1 MDVNYSTQSTTNIGK
16 DRIMFNPSPVS
27 ISEFLNQKKFGLGE
41 YSQMNLYG
49 YITEDVLSSSSTFRD
64 IDTFNKRKYKLGTK
78 YEIYND
84 FLGDKSQFNK
94 PFGHSKNLGG
104 LDNFFSDGW
113 TYSFSGT
120 FSIVSTP
127 TAFTFSRTV
136 DGTIDVLFADK
147 AVSAFVLDNTNLDI
161 ENKRYSIIEFDL
173 VNYESPQIYGTGGT
187 LSGEYVDYPP
197 ITLFNYPLISDTN
210 GWTNL
215 PGFPIQE
222 NVDYRYTTSTKKV
235 EYFYNRSSIDLG
247 VTGKSYFTQSDGI
260 LGLVTYQS
268 TGIRV
273 ELDNIKFLEVDS
285 IPFFQYTTEDYV
297 NKSVQVPYQGSAPSI
312 DYNNVNFS
320 FVDNIVISLDS
331 IQVSPS
337 NTTFVPSI
345 SIGGGSNTLY
355 EAPGER

>member
-1 MDVNYSTQSTTNIGK
+1 M
-16 DRIMFNPSPVS
+16 
-27 ISEFLNQKKFGLGE
+27 
-41 YSQMNLYG
+41 
-49 YITEDVLSSSSTFRD
+49 
-64 IDTFNKRKYKLGTK
+64 
-78 YEIYND
+78 
-84 FLGDKSQFNK
+84 
-94 PFGHSKNLGG
+94 
-104 LDNFFSDGW
+104 
-113 TYSFSGT
+113 
-120 FSIVSTP
+120 
-127 TAFTFSRTV
+127 
-136 DGTIDVLFADK
+136 FADK